1 MVVQGFQTEGHKNFS
16 EIRSQVL
23 AEMKRLFS
31 PEFLNRLDESVV
43 FHALDREQLEK
54 ILQIE
59 INEVRERLSDRLI
72 SLEVSRKAIEYL
84 MDEGYDPKY
93 GARPLRRVIQ
103 KQIEDP
109 LSLDILKKKYKDGNT
124 IILDFKDGKL
134 QTRKKRIS
142 SSVHNS
148 SAELVVSNPK

>member
-1 MVVQGFQTEGHKNFS
+1 MTSNAGAREISAESSLGFQTEGHKNFS
-16 EIRSQVL
+16 EIRSHVL
-23 AEMKRLFS
+23 AEMTLLIS

-59 INEVRERLSDRLI
+59 LNEGRERLSDRSI
-72 SLEVSRKAIEYL
+72 SLEVRRKAVEYL

-109 LSLDILKKKYKDGNT
+109 LSLDILKKKYVRLKT
-124 IILDFKDGKL
+124 Y
-134 QTRKKRIS
+134 T
-142 SSVHNS
+142 
-148 SAELVVSNPK
+148 